1 MEIAIV
7 MGVGAERGMGAQLAR
22 RAAVDGFHV
31 VVSGRT
37 QEKLAGVVASIE
49 QAGGGATA
57 VVADATSEAD
67 TEALFASAA
76 DLGTLKLA
84 IYNTGSNTPGRIEDM
99 TAEFFEQSWRV
110 CCFGGFLF
118 GRAAV
123 KSLKAAGGGAL
134 LFTGASASLRG
145 VANFGAFNSSK
156 AGINVSGI
164 N

>member
-1 MEIAIV
+1 
-7 MGVGAERGMGAQLAR
+7 MGAQLAR

-84 IYNTGSNTPGRIEDM
+84 I
-99 TAEFFEQSWRV
+99 
-110 CCFGGFLF
+110 
-118 GRAAV
+118 
-123 KSLKAAGGGAL
+123 
-134 LFTGASASLRG
+134 
-145 VANFGAFNSSK
+145 
-156 AGINVSGI
+156 
-164 N
+164 